1 MKRVSLLAL
10 LAASS
15 AFASITGIVT
25 NGTSNKPQGGATVTL
40 YKLGQ
45 AGMETVVSVKSA
57 ADGKFTIDSD
67 AQGPHLIQTAFDGV
81 TYNHMLPPNAPRTG
95 LDLKVFSS
103 SKKKPAEAKI
113 STHMI
118 LIEPSADAVTVNE
131 SFIFKNESTTS
142 YNDPDGGTL
151 RFNVP
156 ENTQGK
162 VKVMAT
168 APQGMPVERSADEA
182 GGKGAYKVD
191 FPVKP
196 GETRFDVTYAL
207 PAGSAIA
214 KKIVTEAPARVV
226 VPQGVTLVSQDLK
239 LLGQEPQTQASIYE
253 TTKKEFTAQIQG
265 TGSLQGPSNEGG
277 EEEEGGEGL
286 KQIRPRV
293 YERFYFIL
301 GLAVFMLVVTF
312 LLLYRKSNPV
322 ATAAHAGSGSQ
333 SAAAT
338 GKGKRKA

>member
-1 MKRVSLLAL
+1 MKRLALLSLLAV
-10 LAASS
+10 AT
-15 AFASITGIVT
+15 AFGSITGTVT
-25 NGTSNKPQGGATVTL
+25 NGTTDKPQGGATVTL

-57 ADGKFTIDSD
+57 ADGKFTIDND

-95 LDLKVFSS
+95 LGLKVFSS
-103 SKKKPAEAKI
+103 SNKKPAGAKI

-118 LIEPSADAVTVNE
+118 LIEPSAEAVTVNE
-131 SFIFKNESTTS
+131 SFVFKNDSNVS

-151 RFNVP
+151 RFTVP

-162 VKVMAT
+162 VKVTAA

-182 GGKGAYKVD
+182 GAKGAYKVD

-207 PAGSAIA
+207 PAGSAFT
-214 KKIVTEAPARVV
+214 KKIVTDAPARVV

-239 LLGQEPQTQASIYE
+239 LLGQEPQTQATIYE
-253 TTKKEFTAQIQG
+253 TTKKEFTAQLQG
-265 TGSLQGPSNEGG
+265 TGSLQGPASEGG

-286 KQIRPRV
+286 RQIRPRV

-301 GLAVFMLVVTF
+301 GLALFMLVVTF
-312 LLLYRKSNPV
+312 LLLYRKANP
-322 ATAAHAGSGSQ
+322 TAARTAAVSQ
-333 SAAAT
+333 PAAAT